1 MRLNHFG
8 AALFVAAA
16 LTSGACSNTSNTNSG
31 TNAARPADPQKTAEQ
46 ALKDAN
52 LDKVSVDWD
61 KDARV
66 AHLKG
71 TVDTADDR
79 QRAETVASRAVGTS
93 GRVLNEVTIAGNNEK
108 NADDLDGGIKTRL
121 KNLVSED
128 AVLKQR
134 NIDFD
139 VNNGMVTVKSDVR
152 TAAEKG
158 KVTDLIKTVPGVKD
172 SVNSLEIKPSR

>member
-16 LTSGACSNTSNTNSG
+16 LVSGACSSTNSSA
-31 TNAARPADPQKTAEQ
+31 NSMRSADPEQNAEQ

-71 TVDTADDR
+71 TVDTSDDR

-108 NADDLDGGIKTRL
+108 NADDLDGGIKT
-121 KNLVSED
+121 
-128 AVLKQR
+128 
-134 NIDFD
+134 
-139 VNNGMVTVKSDVR
+139 
-152 TAAEKG
+152 
-158 KVTDLIKTVPGVKD
+158 
-172 SVNSLEIKPSR
+172 